1 MTATEIT
8 RTGYFYK
15 TTLIDRSS
23 RPTGRMPW
31 TVLRLWGFLC
41 VRDAGRRGNK
51 ITATYSSSGRG
62 TETLSFQKIKAYA
75 LILTRQQF
83 WKKSHLAWANKH
95 AWVALMEALFPC
107 RPSDKGIT
115 CNLFYNIAT
124 KQVEWGLDVAR
135 FYHQESLV
143 LQQIRL
149 LLVAKVA
156 ESGE

>member
-1 MTATEIT
+1 MTAIEIT
-8 RTGYFYK
+8 QTGYFYK
-15 TTLIDRSS
+15 TTLIDRSL

-31 TVLRLWGFLC
+31 TVLRLYGFLC

-51 ITATYSSSGRG
+51 ITATYLSSGRG

-95 AWVALMEALFPC
+95 AWVALMSEGRQGNNEQLILQHC
-107 RPSDKGIT
+107 YKTSW
-115 CNLFYNIAT
+115 IAP
-124 KQVEWGLDVAR
+124 DVAR
-135 FYHQESLV
+135 FYHQESFV
-143 LQQIRL
+143 LQQTRL

-156 ESGE
+156 ESRE

>member
-1 MTATEIT
+1 MLGPLCDQTVNLKTNVSWNYNIVLLVYSTTKARRNTHRWTTAIMTATEIT

-15 TTLIDRSS
+15 TTLIDRSL

-51 ITATYSSSGRG
+51 ITATYLSSGRG

-83 WKKSHLAWANKH
+83 WKKSHLSWANKH
-95 AWVALMEALFPC
+95 AWVALMSEGRQGNNVQL
-107 RPSDKGIT
+107 I
-115 CNLFYNIAT
+115 
-124 KQVEWGLDVAR
+124 
-135 FYHQESLV
+135 
-143 LQQIRL
+143 LQHC
-149 LLVAKVA
+149 
-156 ESGE
+156 

>member
-1 MTATEIT
+1 MTATEST

-15 TTLIDRSS
+15 TTLIDRSL

-31 TVLRLWGFLC
+31 TVLRLKGFLC

-83 WKKSHLAWANKH
+83 WKTSHLSWANKRV
-95 AWVALMEALFPC
+95 WLALMEALFV
-107 RPSDKGIT
+107 DKEIT

-143 LQQIRL
+143 LQQTRL
-149 LLVAKVA
+149 LLVAKVT
-156 ESGE
+156 ESRE